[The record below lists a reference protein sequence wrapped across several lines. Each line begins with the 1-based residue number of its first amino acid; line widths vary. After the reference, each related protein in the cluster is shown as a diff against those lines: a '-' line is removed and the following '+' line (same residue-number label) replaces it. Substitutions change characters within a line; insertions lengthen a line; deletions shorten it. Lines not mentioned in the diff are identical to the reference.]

1 MTNLHIHHRVG
12 ALVRATLLWLLLAV
26 LTLPASAITKRDAD
40 EAYRKG
46 NFQQAIDDYRELLHR
61 GVSAELYY
69 NLGNAYYRSDN
80 LTQAILA
87 YERASLLSPGDD
99 DIRFN
104 LQFARSKTIDKITP
118 EGETVFATW
127 YRSLVNF
134 TSVDRWATVSVSSVV
149 LALLLMLAYL
159 FAPRLAL
166 RKVGFF
172 GGVLFVLI
180 FLCSTLFAWS
190 QKRALESRTGAIIV
204 TPCVSVRKTPVKNA
218 QEAFVLHEG
227 TRVDVTDASLPAWRG
242 IRLAD
247 GREGWI
253 PARQLEAI

>member
-118 EGETVFATW
+118 EGETEAWSTSPAWIVGP
-127 YRSLVNF
+127 RSACRPSCWRCCSCWP
-134 TSVDRWATVSVSSVV
+134 TSSLRGLPCARWASSAVCC
-149 LALLLMLAYL
+149 
-159 FAPRLAL
+159 
-166 RKVGFF
+166 
-172 GGVLFVLI
+172 
-180 FLCSTLFAWS
+180 LC
-190 QKRALESRTGAIIV
+190 
-204 TPCVSVRKTPVKNA
+204 
-218 QEAFVLHEG
+218 
-227 TRVDVTDASLPAWRG
+227 
-242 IRLAD
+242 
-247 GREGWI
+247 
-253 PARQLEAI
+253 

>member
-149 LALLLMLAYL
+149 LALLL
-159 FAPRLAL
+159 
-166 RKVGFF
+166 
-172 GGVLFVLI
+172 VLFVLT
-180 FLCSTLFAWS
+180 FLCSTLFGWS

>member
-118 EGETVFATW
+118 EGETG
-127 YRSLVNF
+127 
-134 TSVDRWATVSVSSVV
+134 VDRWATVSVSSVV

-172 GGVLFVLI
+172 GGVLFVLT
-180 FLCSTLFAWS
+180 FLCSTLFGWS